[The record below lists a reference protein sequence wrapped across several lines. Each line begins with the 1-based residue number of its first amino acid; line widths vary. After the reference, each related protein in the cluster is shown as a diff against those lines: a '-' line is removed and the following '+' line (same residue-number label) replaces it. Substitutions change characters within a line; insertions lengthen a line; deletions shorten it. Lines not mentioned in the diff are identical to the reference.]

1 MPASFGLVPELKNKI
16 KDKKLRYRAY
26 QERSI
31 EVLKKFK
38 KNLDSSFEKDQLLV
52 EIN

>member
-1 MPASFGLVPELKNKI
+1 MPPSFGLVPELKNKI

-26 QERSI
+26 QERSLGALN
-31 EVLKKFK
+31 EFK
-38 KNLDSSFEKDQLLV
+38 KIVDKSFENDQLLL